1 MLKQSLGMSPKY
13 KTYKVQKRLTKTIKR
28 LFVVNKGLTP
38 QLLLE
43 ANIQTSSGWERFTQ
57 GFFGIALIILSFVL
71 FSYIEKENALS
82 LAFIPI
88 GFILIPAGG
97 YLIYKSLYGKKKKI
111 KEYLKEVVNSLDIPI
126 DAINSIDIT
135 RVVENA
141 FKESSTKFKGGGGE
155 FGGGGASGEWSPSET
170 HIDINIP
177 DISENLEIGLSNIP
191 ISDIGD
197 TSGELASGIIEG
209 IFSSISI

>member
-1 MLKQSLGMSPKY
+1 MSPNY
-13 KTYKVQKRLTKTIKR
+13 KTYKIKKRLTKTIKR
-28 LFVVNKGLTP
+28 LFIANKGLTP
-38 QLLLE
+38 NLLLE
-43 ANIQTSSGWERFTQ
+43 SNIQTESGWERFTQ
-57 GFFGIALIILSFVL
+57 GFFGIILIILSIVL
-71 FSYIEKENALS
+71 FSFIDKENALS

-88 GFILIPAGG
+88 GFILIPIGG
-97 YLIYKSLYGKKKKI
+97 YLIWRSLYGKKKKV
-111 KEYLKEVVNSLDIPI
+111 KEYLEDIVNSLDIPI

-135 RVVENA
+135 RIVENA

-155 FGGGGASGEWSPSET
+155 FGGGGVSGEWSPSET

-177 DISENLEIGLSNIP
+177 DISENLEIGLSDVP

-197 TSGELASGIIEG
+197 ASGEIASGIIEG